1 MTAQN
6 FKLNTEQQNLVA
18 AVKSL
23 KKGGRL
29 IGSGRAGSGK
39 TFAISRSVEDRKAL
53 FLAPTHPAKAILERE
68 LSGTGH
74 RVMTIQGAI
83 GWKKEYAQDGLT
95 PVNTY
100 RPAWKAKNG
109 RSKSP
114 FGDAEII
121 IVDESSMVGKFL
133 FNATEDYANEFG
145 LPVVYSGDPLQLPP
159 VNDEEVIH
167 LQGFETI
174 ALQES
179 MRFSKDSRI
188 FGLGEELRNSIQHH
202 TNQPF
207 ECIFGGGDVEVVSA
221 ADWTAGAKTDYAK
234 GASMLA
240 VTSDNRKQRALRA
253 HIRGADDDRLRAGD
267 VVISKQTDELFR
279 NGQISKVLKVEPG
292 QKTLPDVPKCLGL
305 KGELIVNGFYLTF
318 EDCISPA
325 FVFAN
330 DDDRGKLRRRVNRLF

>member
-18 AVKSL
+18 AIKSL

-39 TFAISRSVEDRKAL
+39 TFAISRSVEGRKAL

-68 LSGTGH
+68 LLGTGH

-83 GWKKEYAQDGLT
+83 GWKKDYAQDGLA
-95 PVNTY
+95 PINTY
-100 RPAWKAKNG
+100 RPAKKAKNG

-145 LPVVYSGDPLQLPP
+145 VPVVYSGDPFQLPP

-174 ALQES
+174 ALQE
-179 MRFSKDSRI
+179 
-188 FGLGEELRNSIQHH
+188 
-202 TNQPF
+202 
-207 ECIFGGGDVEVVSA
+207 
-221 ADWTAGAKTDYAK
+221 WT
-234 GASMLA
+234 
-240 VTSDNRKQRALRA
+240 
-253 HIRGADDDRLRAGD
+253 
-267 VVISKQTDELFR
+267 
-279 NGQISKVLKVEPG
+279 
-292 QKTLPDVPKCLGL
+292 
-305 KGELIVNGFYLTF
+305 
-318 EDCISPA
+318 
-325 FVFAN
+325 
-330 DDDRGKLRRRVNRLF
+330 

>member
-1 MTAQN
+1 MYSKTN
-6 FKLNTEQQNLVA
+6 IVLNEEQKHLVA
-18 AVKSL
+18 AIRSL

-29 IGSGRAGSGK
+29 ISSGRAGSGK
-39 TFAISRSVEDRKAL
+39 TFAISRSVKDRKAL

-100 RPAWKAKNG
+100 RPAMKAKNG
-109 RSKSP
+109 KSKSP

-145 LPVVYSGDPLQLPP
+145 LPVVYSGDPFQRPP

-167 LQGFETI
+167 LQDFETI

-179 MRFSKDSRI
+179 IRFSKDSSI

-202 TNQPF
+202 ANQPF
-207 ECIFGGGDVEVVSA
+207 GCIFGGGDVEVVRA
-221 ADWTAGAKTDYAK
+221 ADWTSGAKSDYEK

-240 VTSDNRKQRALRA
+240 VTSDNGRQRALRA
-253 HIRGADDDRLRAGD
+253 NVRGSEDDRLRAGD
-267 VVISKQTDELFR
+267 VVISKQTDGHATRGRALVGCILATR
-279 NGQISKVLKVEPG
+279 NNQSVSRQQYDGTMGLRVL
-292 QKTLPDVPKCLGL
+292 
-305 KGELIVNGFYLTF
+305 I
-318 EDCISPA
+318 I
-325 FVFAN
+325 FV
-330 DDDRGKLRRRVNRLF
+330 RRRFTSGRSESKAPASGLQF